1 MPNPTT
7 TKDVRDALYAII
19 VAVSSTVVASKYKY
33 PNPSPESYPAAYP
46 VIKET
51 RDIFAVDTQYDGVAM
66 DFIIRIVFKD
76 NNDEATDTLVH
87 DAVATVLAELRK
99 KSNNTLGGLV
109 YKFWVSNTM
118 QLYRSQQE
126 QLDVIVC
133 DILCTAESLTDMTL

>member
-19 VAVSSTVVASKYKY
+19 NAVAATVIASKYKY
-33 PNPSPESYPAAYP
+33 PNPVPESYPAAYP

-51 RDIFAVDTQYDGVAM
+51 RDIFAVDTQSDGVAM
-66 DFIIRIVFKD
+66 DFIIRLVFKD

-87 DAVATVLAELRK
+87 DGIAAVLAELRK
-99 KSNNTLGGLV
+99 KSNCTLGGLV

-133 DILCTAESLTDMTL
+133 DILCTAESLVDMTL